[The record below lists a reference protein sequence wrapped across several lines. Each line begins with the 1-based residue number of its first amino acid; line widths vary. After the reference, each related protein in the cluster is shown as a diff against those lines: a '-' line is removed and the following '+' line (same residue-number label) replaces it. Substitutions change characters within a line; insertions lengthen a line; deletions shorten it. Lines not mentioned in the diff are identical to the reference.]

1 MDSDMPICKAL
12 GIVNNIE
19 NEMITDREKATAIYL
34 LCVRPE
40 HIKDIQKKEMR
51 GVIIWLWK
59 RCFRIRNGKSSTS

>member
-40 HIKDIQKKEMR
+40 HIKDIQKK
-51 GVIIWLWK
+51 LPL
-59 RCFRIRNGKSSTS
+59 SA